1 MAINETT
8 SGKYLSDVLK
18 RDANNF
24 DILRL
29 IAALGV
35 IIGHA
40 YAIAPQPPLQD
51 GILSILHFDYSG
63 SLAVK
68 FFFFLSGLLVTNS
81 IILKPNAFQFLA
93 KRAFRIFP
101 GLLVCLLVAVFIVG
115 PIFTKVSLT
124 EYFSYGKTWSYIN
137 KNFFLTDLQWKLT
150 GVFSNSKYGLNGSL
164 WTLPYEVLCYIY
176 LAIFYGLGF
185 LKNKIVANIFF
196 ITVIIVAFTT
206 PHYLPAFFSQNPDS
220 YLLPACF
227 ALGALFA
234 NNKEIIKIDIY
245 HFILLW
251 VFSIILNHSEVY
263 QFIFYI
269 AFFYSTIY
277 IASLNFVVNKLKIS
291 FDSSYG
297 IYIYGFMIQQCVF
310 ASLPT
315 IGVHANQAITATI
328 AICLGT
334 LSWFFIEKPFVDYG
348 HRVLNN
354 SDTRILKQKTIDFLK
369 RNITYIKATKTTTS
383 SNILFFIFF
392 TVLAFIIYA
401 AVLKF
406 IFPGYYSP
414 LYPQHSDFYMPAA
427 FANTPELTYIDLLS
441 WPRSM
446 NLIFAKFVGNF
457 GIAGSIAWVI
467 ALVSVNVGLSVL
479 LIKRILNIAFNWLL
493 IIAFAGYC
501 YLLFSHPYF
510 YIFYA
515 QDMGAQLSYFFLILG
530 AYLFYTT
537 FSKYFILSNMILLCC
552 CVLAFLSKETYG
564 LSALFFGFLWFIYY
578 RKNQFLKACMPFFTI
593 STSLI
598 VIFLINIHIKS
609 TFVNLKA
616 AAGTPYQISLN
627 PFSIL
632 HEWFLYLTEALNI
645 FTVAIILLIGYLLV
659 QYKKNNK
666 KELIFIAI
674 GCLVGMLVS
683 ILPNAILPNHHFK
696 GYSFNGTYLLY
707 LPLLFVPFFEK
718 EKKVIKNV
726 LITIVILCITSP
738 ILNIGKY
745 KGNDWVLIQ
754 ENTQRN
760 LLKAL
765 EPLINNLEPSSAP
778 KKILIEGISFPFHPF
793 AFPQSLRVFPHATYA
808 TFDVVNT
815 NPYYPNNKRIDLVKF
830 INIADT
836 ALTQYDQKWIF
847 DNNGKLITQ
856 TGSNKEEVLTNTV
869 LNNEIKIDQENF
881 SQFTTTGFYDQENN
895 IRWTNG
901 NASIKLKSNVTNI
914 DTFIIELDTYMPP
927 NCKNVLPSIILI
939 DNANNI
945 YKPLLTARKGDTFFY
960 SFSVNKNIPIQKIN
974 ILSQTIDASSDARVL
989 SFPFIS
995 LEIKY

>member
-1 MAINETT
+1 MDINETMP
-8 SGKYLSDVLK
+8 GKYLNDVLK
-18 RDANNF
+18 RGANNF

-51 GILSILHFDYSG
+51 GVLSILHFDYSG

-124 EYFSYGKTWSYIN
+124 EYFSYGETWSYIN

-150 GVFSNSKYGLNGSL
+150 GVFSDSKYGLNGSL

-185 LKNKIVANIFF
+185 LKNKIIANIFF
-196 ITVIIVAFTT
+196 ISVIAISFIV
-206 PHYLPAFFSQNPDS
+206 PQYLPTFFSQNPDS

-234 NNKEIIKIDIY
+234 NNKEIIKINFY
-245 HFILLW
+245 YFILLW
-251 VFSIILNHSEVY
+251 GLSIILNHSVVY
-263 QFIFYI
+263 QFVFYI
-269 AFFYSTIY
+269 AFFYSAIY
-277 IASLNFVVNKLKIS
+277 ISSLSLVVNRLKIP
-291 FDSSYG
+291 FDASYG

-334 LSWFFIEKPFVDYG
+334 LSWYFIEKPFVDYG

-354 SDTRILKQKTIDFLK
+354 SDTRILKQKAIDFFK
-369 RNITYIKATKTTTS
+369 RNIAYIKANETS
-383 SNILFFIFF
+383 TNSNTLFFIFF
-392 TVLAFIIYA
+392 TVLAFVIHA

-467 ALVSVNVGLSVL
+467 ALVSINVGLSAL
-479 LIKRILNIAFNWLL
+479 LIKRILNITFSWLL
-493 IIAFAGYC
+493 IAAFTGYC

-530 AYLFYTT
+530 AYLSYTT
-537 FSKYFILSNMILLCC
+537 FSKNFILSNIILLCC

-564 LSALFFGFLWFIYY
+564 LSALFFTFLWFLYY
-578 RKNQFLKACMPFFTI
+578 RKKSFFKAVLPFLSI
-593 STSLI
+593 SASLVI
-598 VIFLINIHIKS
+598 IFLINIHIKS
-609 TFVNLKA
+609 TFVNLNA
-616 AAGTPYQISLN
+616 AAGAPYQISLN
-627 PFSIL
+627 PLIVL
-632 HEWFLYLTEALNI
+632 REWSSYLWEAINFANI
-645 FTVAIILLIGYLLV
+645 AMILLVGYLLV
-659 QYKKNNK
+659 IYKKQQ
-666 KELIFIAI
+666 KEELLFIAV
-674 GCLVGMLVS
+674 GCLIGTFSSL
-683 ILPNAILPNHHFK
+683 LPNAILPNHHFR

-707 LPLLFVPFFEK
+707 LPMLFIPLFEI
-718 EKKVIKNV
+718 EKKAIKNLLISVAV
-726 LITIVILCITSP
+726 LCLISP
-738 ILNIGKY
+738 ILNVSKY
-745 KGNDWVLIQ
+745 KDNDWVLIQ
-754 ENTQRN
+754 EDTQRN

-765 EPLINNLEPSSAP
+765 APLIKDISPAP
-778 KKILIEGISFPFHPF
+778 KPIKILVMGITFPFHPF
-793 AFPQSLRVFPHATYA
+793 AFPQSLRVFPNAKYA
-808 TFDVVNT
+808 NFDVVNS
-815 NPYYPNNKRIDLVKF
+815 NPYYTNNHQTDLVKF
-830 INIADT
+830 IPPADT
-836 ALTQYDQKWIF
+836 ALTKYDQKWIF
-847 DNNGKLITQ
+847 DNNGKLVEQILTAPIATHNVKKITQ
-856 TGSNKEEVLTNTV
+856 
-869 LNNEIKIDQENF
+869 DNF
-881 SQFTTTGFYDQENN
+881 ALFTTTGFYDRQDE

-901 NASIKLKSNVTNI
+901 NASITLDSTITSV
-914 DTFIIELDTYMPP
+914 DSFVVELDTYMPP
-927 NCKNVLPSIILI
+927 VCKNIIPQLQLI
-939 DNANNI
+939 DTSNNI
-945 YKPLLTARKGDTFFY
+945 YTAISVARKNDIFYY
-960 SFSVNKNIPIQKIN
+960 SFILNKKISIQKIN
-974 ILSQTIDASSDARVL
+974 IQSSPIDVSSDPRIL
-989 SFPFIS
+989 SFPFMS
-995 LEIKY
+995 LEINY